1 MITKLFSFFKKLSI
15 QSIVASLVIL
25 VLTISLVIWITT
37 KNTDLIQTLLKY
49 TLFIGAIP
57 LWYSLIQDIRKGSFG
72 VDLIA
77 GVALVST
84 FLIGQYLAG
93 VVVLLMLSGGHILE
107 EYAMRRA
114 KREMKA
120 LLSRTPE
127 FVHIKTAT
135 GITDIKIE
143 DVVIGMEVIIKPG
156 EIIAVD
162 GMIIE
167 GTSSVDESVLT
178 GESVPMTKKVH
189 DRVFAGTQNTDGVL
203 LVRVDIDP
211 KETKYQSIIE
221 LVRLA
226 QESKAPI
233 VRLADT
239 YSVYFTIIT
248 FTIAV
253 IAWFISHDVVR
264 VVSVLVVATPCPL
277 ILATPIA
284 MLSGMSKSSQRGI
297 IIKDGG
303 ALEKLSR
310 VSTFVFDKTGTVT
323 LGEPVVSSIT
333 AFERDENTILTLA
346 ASLDQ
351 LSSHVLARAL
361 TAHAREKNISLSYPT
376 AFTEAFGDGVIGTTN
391 NETLFFGKKAFVEKH
406 TAFFSTEA
414 QTLYQDMTASGNMV
428 VFLSTRE
435 QVLGAICFKDV
446 LRDDSRLLFE
456 KIKQGGIEK
465 IILLTGDQDARAQ
478 DIGKTLGVTEVV
490 SECAP
495 EDKVTKIKE
504 LQKNG
509 EQVVM
514 IGDGI
519 NDAPALAQADVGIA
533 LGSHGKTAASDT
545 ADMVILSQSIHKV
558 YDVWHISKKTVGLAK
573 NGIFM
578 GIGLSTITM
587 IFSVL
592 GYIQPV
598 GGALLQE
605 VIDIIVIINA
615 LRLGSILKQN
625 NTF

>member
-1 MITKLFSFFKKLSI
+1 MKTTILSFIKKQSI
-15 QSIVASLVIL
+15 QSIVAFCVIV
-25 VLTISLVIWITT
+25 VLLFSGIIFLTT
-37 KNTDLIQTLLKY
+37 KNMVLIQTLLQY
-49 TLFIGAIP
+49 TLFVGALP
-57 LWYSLIQDIRKGSFG
+57 LLYNLINDIRKGSFG

-135 GITDIKIE
+135 GITDIRLE
-143 DVVIGMEVIIKPG
+143 DVTIGMEILVKPG

-162 GMIIE
+162 GVIIE
-167 GTSSVDESVLT
+167 GTTTVDESVLT
-178 GESVPMTKKVH
+178 GESVPVFKHRMDKV
-189 DRVFAGTQNTDGVL
+189 FTGTQNTDGVI
-203 LVRVDIDP
+203 LVQVDTDP
-211 KETKYQSIIE
+211 KETKYQNIIE

-248 FTIAV
+248 FTLAAV
-253 IAWFISHDVVR
+253 AWFVSHDVVR

-284 MLSGMSKSSQRGI
+284 MLSGMSRSSERGI

-303 ALEKLSR
+303 SLERLASID
-310 VSTFVFDKTGTVT
+310 TFVFDKTGTVT
-323 LGEPVVSSIT
+323 LGEPFVSEII
-333 AFERDENTILTLA
+333 AFEKTEEEILLLS

-361 TAHAREKNISLSYPT
+361 TRYAREKNINLLYPKN
-376 AFTEAFGDGVIGTTN
+376 FSEQFGDGVTGTIN
-391 NETLFFGKKAFVEKH
+391 DVEYVFGKKSFIEKY
-406 TAFFSTEA
+406 TTTFTDEA
-414 QTLYQDMTASGNMV
+414 RTLYTHATQGGSMV
-428 VFLSTRE
+428 VFLANKDT
-435 QVLGAICFKDV
+435 VLGALCFKDI
-446 LRDDSRLLFE
+446 LREDSGSLFE
-456 KIKQGGIEK
+456 KITTQGIQN
-465 IILLTGDQDARAQ
+465 IILLTGDQKERAE
-478 DIGKTLGVTEVV
+478 DIGKKLHVTEVV
-490 SECAP
+490 SECLP
-495 EDKVTKIKE
+495 EDKVQKIIE
-504 LQKNG
+504 LKKNG
-509 EQVVM
+509 SQVVM

-519 NDAPALAQADVGIA
+519 NDAPALAEAHVGIA

-545 ADMVILSQSIHKV
+545 ADIVILSQSISKV
-558 YDVWHISKKTVGLAK
+558 YDVWHIAKKTVSLAK
-573 NGIFM
+573 NGIFI
-578 GIGLSTITM
+578 GIGLSTLAM
-587 IFSVL
+587 VLSVL
-592 GYIQPV
+592 GYIHPV

-605 VIDIIVIINA
+605 GIDIIVIINA
-615 LRLGSILKQN
+615 LRLGSILKEY
-625 NTF
+625 